1 MKLIRIVKLWT
12 SLVTIEILVGL
23 KGTLFQLYNQRSGN
37 QNKSTGNILY
47 VLVSENGKSSRKHL
61 ESVWMHAKY
70 ATSV

>member
-23 KGTLFQLYNQRSGN
+23 EGTLFQLYNQRSSN
-37 QNKSTGNILY
+37 QNKSTGNILF
-47 VLVSENGKSSRKHL
+47 VLVFKKGKSSRKGL

-70 ATSV
+70 ATSL